1 MYYTQSIPLDHQVI
15 IIIFN
20 LITTSSAIAEYCAQN
35 LFPQEEYD
43 SFLPRKQDVVMP
55 APEICK
61 DGVNLQVG
69 QFKFKLTHKLSQLG
83 LTSTHNSTSKPQ
95 SSLWKVQSAWNRKQQ
110 PFIYTCA
117 PWYIKNQNGA
127 QKIIPDFFLNSI
139 LDQFWY
145 NIYIIFLPPKSSVQI
160 TGSTLVVKKELLVL
174 ISIVR
179 KPVSG
184 ILIFCTFLVH
194 ICPLYNVKLV
204 SLFSWQYIWG
214 FNCQKKVHLLVSL
227 AGATLAFWTYL
238 GEQKNFNS
246 RVNQYRD
253 F

>member
-1 MYYTQSIPLDHQVI
+1 MYTQSIPLDHQVI

-110 PFIYTCA
+110 PFICA
-117 PWYIKNQNGA
+117 PWSIKNQNGA
-127 QKIIPDFFLNSI
+127 QKITPGFFSNSI
-139 LDQFWY
+139 FDQFWY
-145 NIYIIFLPPKSSVQI
+145 NIYIYILFFFFQKVVYRLQKVLWSPK
-160 TGSTLVVKKELLVL
+160 
-174 ISIVR
+174 
-179 KPVSG
+179 
-184 ILIFCTFLVH
+184 
-194 ICPLYNVKLV
+194 
-204 SLFSWQYIWG
+204 
-214 FNCQKKVHLLVSL
+214 
-227 AGATLAFWTYL
+227 
-238 GEQKNFNS
+238 KNS
-246 RVNQYRD
+246 
-253 F
+253 